1 MIQGIENWYLHGEMI
16 SQGLNV
22 FVDKAVIFH
31 RTFRIHYSD
40 LRFSMDRRADSEVL
54 KWSSVNLVWMLKS
67 VVSKRVVRLCL

>member
-1 MIQGIENWYLHGEMI
+1 MIQGVEDWYLHGEMI

-40 LRFSMDRRADSEVL
+40 RRFSMDRRADSEVL
-54 KWSSVNLVWMLKS
+54 K
-67 VVSKRVVRLCL
+67 